1 MIRCENCGWSNNPDG
16 STTCQKCDSPLMRAS
31 ASNSNEKAAQ
41 EEKVEPK
48 PNRPL
53 RQTIREILK
62 DPSQKDSSPKDS
74 EKSSNESRMTQR
86 IGKVVEPA
94 SSEKEASEPKSEPK
108 TAEQSKSTEASAP
121 QASACP
127 SCGYPLRPGSL
138 TCPKCNTSVAARTV
152 HDKPSPLKG
161 TVIEVPPTEEKETSS
176 AQKNTVYE
184 GNNPQKGTFFQG
196 KDPQKSTRYEG
207 FNPQKSTRYEGV
219 NPLRATRRE
228 GQFPQKGTI
237 NEHIDESREP
247 VKTPNPASAE
257 PKVAEVVSKGT
268 VFPSHLTDDEPQK
281 GKSIRM
287 TAVNVGERPDFAPIE
302 LEFSDKEVVLN
313 RGNVAPNDLTISR
326 SAQALLTCE
335 DGHWYIENKSRLLT
349 TSLVLDKKHELQ
361 DGDIVIIGDKMF
373 RIGF

>member
-1 MIRCENCGWSNNPDG
+1 
-16 STTCQKCDSPLMRAS
+16 MRAS
-31 ASNSNEKAAQ
+31 GSNPNEKAAQ

-53 RQTIREILK
+53 RQTIRDILK
-62 DPSQKDSSPKDS
+62 DPSQRDADNPV
-74 EKSSNESRMTQR
+74 NESRMTQR
-86 IGKVVEPA
+86 IGKVEEPA
-94 SSEKEASEPKSEPK
+94 SAEKEVSAPKSEPK
-108 TAEQSKSTEASAP
+108 AEEQPKEKEASAP
-121 QASACP
+121 QAAVCP

-138 TCPKCNTSVAARTV
+138 TCPKCNTSVAARTI

-161 TVIEVPPTEEKETSS
+161 TVIEVPPTAEKETAS

-196 KDPQKSTRYEG
+196 KDPQKGTRYEG
-207 FNPQKSTRYEGV
+207 ANPQKATRYEGV

-247 VKTPNPASAE
+247 VKTPNPSPAE
-257 PKVAEVVSKGT
+257 PKAAEVVSKGT
-268 VFPSHLTDDEPQK
+268 VFPSHLSDDEPQK

-287 TAVNVGERPDFAPIE
+287 TAVNVGERSDFAPID

-335 DGHWYIENKSRLLT
+335 DGHWYLENKSRLLT